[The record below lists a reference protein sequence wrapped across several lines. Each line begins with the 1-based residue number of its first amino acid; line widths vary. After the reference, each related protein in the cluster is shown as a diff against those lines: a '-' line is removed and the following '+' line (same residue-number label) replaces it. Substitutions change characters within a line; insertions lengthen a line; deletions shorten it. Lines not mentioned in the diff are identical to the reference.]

1 MAAYNRLIDT
11 AKQASEQD
19 EEIMN
24 KQDISQNVMKYGVKK
39 SDESRYKSLLAKVQY
54 NGQ

>member
-39 SDESRYKSLLAKVQY
+39 SVESRYKSLLAKVQY